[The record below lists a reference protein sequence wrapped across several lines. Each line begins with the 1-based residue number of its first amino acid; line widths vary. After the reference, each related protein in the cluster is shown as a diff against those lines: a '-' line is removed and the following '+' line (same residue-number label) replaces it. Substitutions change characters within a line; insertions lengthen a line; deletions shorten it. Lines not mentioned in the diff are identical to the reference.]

1 MRRLVTLLAIVSIFS
16 SSMSAQFTEDRGDKM
31 SLLGGSLGM
40 AFPGGE
46 SDPELNASLI
56 YLFHKQIT
64 SILSFEIQPQAV
76 ISTAPSYGDGWKFI
90 LPVDCRFFVGSNSIS
105 GFVGAGIALTLVS
118 PGDRDY
124 GEDRLNQFAA
134 NIALGTRIGF
144 WKERRHCII
153 LGAKTHLPIAQSK
166 GLSDKPVFALIG
178 GIGFNNSW
186 GSIKL
191 DYEYPFGKGYENSVY
206 GINSQAFT
214 ASVLFNI

>member
-1 MRRLVTLLAIVSIFS
+1 MQRLLLIINIIVISTFS
-16 SSMSAQFTEDRGDKM
+16 ALAQFTEDRGEKV

-46 SDPELNASLI
+46 SDPELNASFI

-64 SILSFEIQPQAV
+64 SISSIEIQPQAV

-105 GFVGAGIALTLVS
+105 GFVGAGVALTLVS

-124 GEDRLNQFAA
+124 DEDRLNQFAA

-153 LGAKTHLPIAQSK
+153 LGAKTHLPVAQST

-186 GSIKL
+186 GAIKI
-191 DYEYPFGKGYENSVY
+191 DYEYPFGKGSSNSVY

>member
-1 MRRLVTLLAIVSIFS
+1 MQRLLVILGVVSLLS
-16 SSMSAQFTEDRGDKM
+16 SSMYAQFTEVRGDKV

-56 YLFHKQIT
+56 YIFHNQIT
-64 SILSFEIQPQAV
+64 SISSFEIQPQAV
-76 ISTAPSYGDGWKFI
+76 ISTAPSYSDGWKFI
-90 LPVDCRFFVGSNSIS
+90 LPVDFRFFVGTNSIS
-105 GFVGAGIALTLVS
+105 GFVGAGVALTLVS

-124 GEDRLNQFAA
+124 DEDRLNQFAA

-144 WKERRHCII
+144 WKERKHCIV
-153 LGAKTHLPIAQSK
+153 LGAKTHLLIAQSN

-191 DYEYPFGKGYENSVY
+191 DYEYPFGKGYENSIY

-214 ASVLFNI
+214 ASVLFNV